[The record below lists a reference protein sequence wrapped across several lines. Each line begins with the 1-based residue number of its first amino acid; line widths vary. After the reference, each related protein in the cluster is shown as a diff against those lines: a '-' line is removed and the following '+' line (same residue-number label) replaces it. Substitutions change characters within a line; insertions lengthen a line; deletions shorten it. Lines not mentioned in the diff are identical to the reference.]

1 MIMDIDDFQ
10 IDFKKESSKQS
21 IKDILDIPITILNV
35 KVSKSK
41 FFNKENRSK
50 KYLEINYKIKGS
62 QDDLIRK
69 VCTNSEVISNQ
80 IIDIFTKVKK
90 KNPPEEFTLDIEFD
104 CVIKNEGAIRKFYI
118 LKSAKGK

>member
-10 IDFKKESSKQS
+10 IDFKKESSRQS

-69 VCTNSEVISNQ
+69 VCTNSNTLLLIP
-80 IIDIFTKVKK
+80 VKYWRRR
-90 KNPPEEFTLDIEFD
+90 IEIASKDSRSTF
-104 CVIKNEGAIRKFYI
+104 
-118 LKSAKGK
+118 LS